1 MARYGLQ
8 KPVFPQPLLI
18 IGAMANVESRQSPC
32 AANQIWIV
40 TSRLP
45 RFSKRYPGSS
55 QVTTTALHAS
65 PTHSLAS
72 GARPADTSSGVARR
86 TLWSGLTIGAV
97 SADAAA
103 TVGRAGGDAAGCCAL
118 EEERHAESP
127 QISTHAQRERMDRLE
142 QRLAGRG
149 DFIRVRRSALVNVRA
164 VATLERYA
172 KGMYT
177 LRLTSGATVTSSRYH
192 QAALREL
199 IKNQSR

>member
-1 MARYGLQ
+1 
-8 KPVFPQPLLI
+8 
-18 IGAMANVESRQSPC
+18 MANVESRQSPC

-40 TSRLP
+40 TSRRP

-55 QVTTTALHAS
+55 QVTATTLHAS

-103 TVGRAGGDAAGCCAL
+103 TVGPAGGDAAGGCAL

-127 QISTHAQRERMDRLE
+127 QMRMDRHGCLVTGSHE
-142 QRLAGRG
+142 AVGGRQRGP
-149 DFIRVRRSALVNVRA
+149 RA
-164 VATLERYA
+164 I
-172 KGMYT
+172 K
-177 LRLTSGATVTSSRYH
+177 TS
-192 QAALREL
+192 
-199 IKNQSR
+199 